1 MGVNCTDRH
10 GLFKL
15 MGWAW
20 IFVFL
25 SSCAAK
31 IQGWSLVSSSMPGP
45 VLTSLESAPG
55 KPQNSDKHFTGF
67 DLSLVLSASGRFP
80 HSPRADSLAAPGTHP
95 TAPTH
100 NSCPQI
106 HQHQVSKFYSPPSL
120 PRLLHKARKPLWS
133 LLPISLNFG
142 KEHGYIAQDIWKM
155 NFKQHAQVGCS
166 GSCL

>member
-67 DLSLVLSASGRFP
+67 DLSLVLSAPGRFP

-95 TAPTH
+95 TAPTQQL
-100 NSCPQI
+100 SPDPPTSGF
-106 HQHQVSKFYSPPSL
+106 QVLLSSLPSPSTSQGQEAIVVPPSHL
-120 PRLLHKARKPLWS
+120 PELWEGTW
-133 LLPISLNFG
+133 LYCPGHMEDEF
-142 KEHGYIAQDIWKM
+142 
-155 NFKQHAQVGCS
+155 
-166 GSCL
+166 